1 MIPEFLRR
9 YFIDPILHEE
19 GYNAVNT
26 TAYALLFVMMGFL
39 CYRGLKRRNIKIDT
53 AFLRA
58 IAPYVLVGGVFRAMQ
73 DMNLPAQYLGDNFL
87 QYLFVT
93 PLIYFF
99 VMVICVCSLFI
110 SLALMRESYWKATAG
125 TAVVISLFGFL
136 LLCLNARKVEYG
148 ALLLIPAGLVLSTAF
163 MYYLAK
169 RVSWDFITRNLW
181 VVAGQMLD
189 ASATSFG
196 LYSYGYVEQHVI
208 PGYLISLTGTPFIFF
223 PLKMLVVGLVLY
235 ILREEKDGELKNF
248 ILLLVFILGAAPGLR
263 DFLRILFLT

>member
-1 MIPEFLRR
+1 MIPEFLQR

-19 GYNAVNT
+19 GYNIVNT
-26 TAYALLFVMMGFL
+26 TFYAILFVIVGFL
-39 CYRGLKRRNIKIDT
+39 CYRGLKRRGIKIDSI
-53 AFLRA
+53 FLRA
-58 IAPYVLVGGVFRAMQ
+58 VAPYVLVGGVFRAMQ

-99 VMVICVCSLFI
+99 IMVICILSLFV
-110 SLALMRESYWKATAG
+110 SLRLLVESYWKATAG
-125 TAVVISLFGFL
+125 AAVVISLLGFL
-136 LLCLNARKVEYG
+136 LLCLNAKKVEYS
-148 ALLLIPAGLVLSTAF
+148 ALLLIPAGFLLSTAF
-163 MYYLAK
+163 MYYLARK
-169 RVSWDFITRNLW
+169 ISWDFITGNLW

-196 LYSYGYVEQHVI
+196 LYSFGYVEQHVI
-208 PGYLISLTGTPFIFF
+208 PGYLISLAGTPLIFF
-223 PLKMLVVGLVLY
+223 PVKMIVVGLVLY
-235 ILREEKDGELKNF
+235 ILREEKEDELRNF